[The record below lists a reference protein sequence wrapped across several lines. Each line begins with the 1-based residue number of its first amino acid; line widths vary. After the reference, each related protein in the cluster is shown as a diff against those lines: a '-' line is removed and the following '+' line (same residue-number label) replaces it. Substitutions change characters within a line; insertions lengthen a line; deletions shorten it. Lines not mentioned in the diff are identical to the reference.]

1 VVGKCY
7 SFMLDK
13 NNIFH
18 DLIVEVRTL
27 TASHNPIPLF
37 EDLHLD
43 SLDGEC
49 HFTTSR
55 RTLLM
60 MSKVIEDTL
69 NLHKKRCSLY
79 SGFQELSRFEGH
91 RERYAKLALS
101 ADQIFVIGVAD
112 SPVEDIADNVH
123 IRTKNADIIRNNW
136 ISIITDKNI
145 NISLIAQEL
154 TSPKH
159 HEGYIGFYTNSK
171 SITEKAVN
179 LLIDNNVLSDDPI
192 PGKQAY
198 FNI

>member
-1 VVGKCY
+1 MVGKCY

-13 NNIFH
+13 DNIFH

-55 RTLLM
+55 KTLLM

-79 SGFQELSRFEGH
+79 SGFQELSRFKEH
-91 RERYAKLALS
+91 RERYTKLAAS
-101 ADQIFVIGVAD
+101 ADKIFVIGVAD

-179 LLIDNNVLSDDPI
+179 LLIDNDVLSEYPV
-192 PGKQAY
+192 PGKQTY
-198 FNI
+198 FDI

>member
-1 VVGKCY
+1 
-7 SFMLDK
+7 MLDK

-27 TASHNPIPLF
+27 TESHDPGPLF
-37 EDLHLD
+37 EDLD
-43 SLDGEC
+43 VESIDGEY

-55 RTLLM
+55 STLLM

-69 NLHKKRCSLY
+69 KSHKNRCTLY
-79 SGFQELSRFEGH
+79 SGFQELSRFKKH
-91 RERYAKLALS
+91 RERYANLAAS

-112 SPVEDIADNVH
+112 TPVESIADNVH

-154 TSPKH
+154 TSQKH

-171 SITEKAVN
+171 SLTEKAVN
-179 LLIDNNVLSDDPI
+179 LLIDNNVLSDDPV
-192 PGKQAY
+192 PGKQTY
-198 FNI
+198 FDI

>member
-1 VVGKCY
+1 
-7 SFMLDK
+7 MLDK

-55 RTLLM
+55 KTLLV

-69 NLHKKRCSLY
+69 KLHKKRCSLY
-79 SGFQELSRFEGH
+79 SGFQELSKFKEH
-91 RERYAKLALS
+91 RERYSKLAAI
-101 ADQIFVIGVAD
+101 ADQIYVIGVED

-154 TSPKH
+154 TSPNH

-171 SITEKAVN
+171 SLTEKAVN
-179 LLIDNNVLSDDPI
+179 LLVDNNVLSEDSV
-192 PGKQAY
+192 PGKQNY

>member
-1 VVGKCY
+1 
-7 SFMLDK
+7 MLDK

-55 RTLLM
+55 KTLLV

-69 NLHKKRCSLY
+69 KLHKKRCSLY
-79 SGFQELSRFEGH
+79 SGFQELSRFKEH
-91 RERYAKLALS
+91 HERYAKLAHS

-112 SPVEDIADNVH
+112 THVEGIADNVH
-123 IRTKNADIIRNNW
+123 IRTTNADIIRNNW

-159 HEGYIGFYTNSK
+159 HGGFIGFYTNCK

-179 LLIDNNVLSDDPI
+179 LLVDNNVLSEYPV
-192 PGKQAY
+192 PGKQTY
-198 FNI
+198 FEI

>member
-1 VVGKCY
+1 MGCY

-37 EDLHLD
+37 DDLHLD

-55 RTLLM
+55 KTLLV

-69 NLHKKRCSLY
+69 KLHKKRCSLY
-79 SGFQELSRFEGH
+79 SGFQELSRFKEH
-91 RERYAKLALS
+91 RERYAKLAAF

-112 SPVEDIADNVH
+112 SPVEDVADNVH
-123 IRTKNADIIRNNW
+123 IRTMNADIIRNNW
-136 ISIITDKNI
+136 ISIITDKHI

-154 TSPKH
+154 TSQEH
-159 HEGYIGFYTNSK
+159 HGGYIGFYTNSK

-179 LLIDNNVLSDDPI
+179 LLIDNNVLSEDPV
-192 PGKQAY
+192 PGKQTY
-198 FNI
+198 FDI

>member
-1 VVGKCY
+1 
-7 SFMLDK
+7 MLDK

-18 DLIVEVRTL
+18 NLIVEVKAL

-37 EDLHLD
+37 DDLHLD
-43 SLDGEC
+43 SLDGEY

-55 RTLLM
+55 KTLLM

-69 NLHKKRCSLY
+69 KLHKKRCSLY
-79 SGFQELSRFEGH
+79 SGFQELSRFKEH
-91 RERYAKLALS
+91 RERYAKLSAF

-112 SPVEDIADNVH
+112 SAVKDVADNVH
-123 IRTKNADIIRNNW
+123 IRTLNAHIIRNNW

-159 HEGYIGFYTNSK
+159 HGGFIGFYTNSK

-179 LLIDNNVLSDDPI
+179 LLIDNNVLSEDPV
-192 PGKQAY
+192 PGKQTY
-198 FNI
+198 FDI

>member
-1 VVGKCY
+1 
-7 SFMLDK
+7 MLDK

-18 DLIVEVRTL
+18 DLIVEVRAL
-27 TASHNPIPLF
+27 TESHDPNPLF
-37 EDLHLD
+37 EDLHD
-43 SLDGEC
+43 ESLDGEY

-60 MSKVIEDTL
+60 MSKVIEDYL
-69 NLHKKRCSLY
+69 KLHKKRCSLY

-91 RERYAKLALS
+91 LERYARLAVY
-101 ADQIFVIGVAD
+101 ADQIFVIGIAD
-112 SPVEDIADNVH
+112 AHVESIADNVH

-136 ISIITDKNI
+136 VSIVKNKNT

-154 TSPKH
+154 TSQKH

-171 SITEKAVN
+171 SLTEKAVN
-179 LLIDNNVLSDDPI
+179 LLIDNNVLSDDPV
-192 PGKQAY
+192 PGQQTY

>member
-1 VVGKCY
+1 
-7 SFMLDK
+7 MLDK

-55 RTLLM
+55 KTLLV

-69 NLHKKRCSLY
+69 KLHKKRCSLY
-79 SGFQELSRFEGH
+79 SGFQELSRFKEH
-91 RERYAKLALS
+91 HERYAKLAHS

-112 SPVEDIADNVH
+112 THVEGIADNVH
-123 IRTKNADIIRNNW
+123 IRTTNADIIRNNW
-136 ISIITDKNI
+136 IFNHYGQKYQYFIDSTRTDL
-145 NISLIAQEL
+145 SE
-154 TSPKH
+154 TSRRVH
-159 HEGYIGFYTNSK
+159 W
-171 SITEKAVN
+171 
-179 LLIDNNVLSDDPI
+179 LLYKL
-192 PGKQAY
+192 
-198 FNI
+198 

>member
-1 VVGKCY
+1 VAVECY

-13 NNIFH
+13 DNIFH

-27 TASHNPIPLF
+27 TSSHNPIPLF

-55 RTLLM
+55 KTLLM

-69 NLHKKRCSLY
+69 KLHKKRCSLY
-79 SGFQELSRFEGH
+79 SGFQELSRFKEH
-91 RERYAKLALS
+91 RARYAKLAGS
-101 ADQIFVIGVAD
+101 ADQIYVIGVAD

-123 IRTKNADIIRNNW
+123 IRTMNADIIRNNW
-136 ISIITDKNI
+136 ISII
-145 NISLIAQEL
+145 EL
-154 TSPKH
+154 TSQKH

-171 SITEKAVN
+171 SLTEKAVN
-179 LLIDNNVLSDDPI
+179 LLIDNNVLSDDPV

-198 FNI
+198 FDI

>member
-1 VVGKCY
+1 MVGKCY

-13 NNIFH
+13 DNIFH

-55 RTLLM
+55 KTLLM

-79 SGFQELSRFEGH
+79 SGFQELSRFKEH
-91 RERYAKLALS
+91 RERYLKLAVY
-101 ADQIFVIGVAD
+101 ADQIFVIGIAD
-112 SPVEDIADNVH
+112 AYVEKVADNVH
-123 IRTKNADIIRNNW
+123 LRTKNADIIRNNW

-179 LLIDNNVLSDDPI
+179 LLIDNDVLSEYPV
-192 PGKQAY
+192 PGKQTY
-198 FNI
+198 FDI